1 MVLYGGVYKI
11 FSKKQ
16 DWIMV
21 NPIFRSPLYERE
33 RHNFFAPNQLHRNG
47 LLLTNDTKI
56 DDKNM

>member
-1 MVLYGGVYKI
+1 
-11 FSKKQ
+11 
-16 DWIMV
+16 MV

-33 RHNFFAPNQLHRNG
+33 CHNFFTPNQLHRNG